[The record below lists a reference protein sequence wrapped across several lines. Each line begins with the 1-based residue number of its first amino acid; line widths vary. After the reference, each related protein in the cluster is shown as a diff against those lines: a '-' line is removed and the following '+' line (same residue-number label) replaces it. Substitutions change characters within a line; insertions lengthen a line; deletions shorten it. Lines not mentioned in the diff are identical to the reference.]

1 MTPAN
6 VQLLFAFAAAAGA
19 AGVVV
24 WILHSRTAAKKRA
37 REKAV
42 EDARHRAQVRAR
54 VANEANRR
62 RIEGDEREIALA
74 RLAARRAEL
83 AKRREELLTPG
94 VADQRVEPSAVQ
106 AVPEPKPPGWSQHR
120 AQADEER
127 LPVVPTE
134 GSPADMS
141 PVLQD
146 ASPDAATTDTGN
158 AIEVTA
164 SGTLESKVVVAD
176 TAPPERPLSS
186 RTEPAIVS
194 EPLDATGAPADLAAG
209 APLDAAPPIE
219 PVAPDPHPPLEVGT
233 PPVHAAPD
241 QITRQL
247 PVLETANECV
257 AAPADSGQ
265 VPCTPEPP
273 GEVGPTGALSK
284 EPCSPDHS
292 SSAAEHLPA
301 CAAEVAAVGW
311 GEKVAANAT
320 SKDGE
325 RDVPTENFDTS
336 GVGPALHGAPSNL
349 ESGIGDLG
357 DFVPAVRT
365 TPPAIDAEP
374 RASSALPVE
383 PQATHERRIDQAL
396 GEEAL
401 PSDVP
406 SVTPVIVG
414 VKDLAEAQAPT
425 EAAQGDE
432 WDPAIETGTH
442 WEPSIAAAKQQRQ
455 YQPVVR
461 DPAKVR
467 PPPPREAAGS
477 RDRGCAV
484 DVRVQFAKGGFC
496 RVALLPHRADGMP
509 PNLSVS
515 GPGGPVDLSEMQED
529 LYEDVFIP
537 GLGDLLAQGV
547 AWESI
552 TSGGQ
557 RYSWALGGREV
568 YVLSAQPH
576 LSGYLNT
583 QRLMLNE
590 RHVVLCL
597 ATRKDEVLAAIAA
610 TGSPIPD
617 LLGCDSGVPEKWIA
631 LRDVVPRLPVQA
643 SHEGDILDC
652 LRPLPKAQLSLE
664 GGIRIEGNSW
674 LAGFPPRIRV
684 RGDQAS
690 VTSLFID
697 GHGATAD
704 ATGGFIA
711 NGWDAIGE
719 HVVSASVGTRTYTI
733 EGEREDWQSW
743 TAHAWSLGEEAGV
756 DEFQRPSICGAL
768 VQAPRSA
775 AAAGRA
781 IVVPASNTILI
792 GEVPGEIEICRPH
805 GDTLNKLC
813 VGFPNFEPV
822 WAIPATA
829 LRCDKRIAR
838 VILLRTGP
846 NSIVQKSPAKAEHR
860 PGPGRRHDHSQRA
873 WSSAILAAA
882 RKGLV
887 VNPHD
892 QFVVDLWKVYRER
905 ARALARSKA

>member
-6 VQLLFAFAAAAGA
+6 VQLLLAFVAAAGA
-19 AGVVV
+19 AGIVV
-24 WILHSRTAAKKRA
+24 WILHSRKAAKKRA

-42 EDARHRAQVRAR
+42 EDARRRVQERAR
-54 VANEANRR
+54 VADEDIRR
-62 RIEGDEREIALA
+62 RIEGEEREIALA

-83 AKRREELLTPG
+83 TKRRKELLTPG
-94 VADQRVEPSAVQ
+94 VADQRVEPLAVQ
-106 AVPEPKPPGWSQHR
+106 AVLEPKPPGWSHHG
-120 AQADEER
+120 AQAREEQ
-127 LPVVPTE
+127 LPVAPTE
-134 GSPADMS
+134 GSTADIS

-164 SGTLESKVVVAD
+164 SGTLESEVVVAD

-194 EPLDATGAPADLAAG
+194 EPLDATDDPADVAAG
-209 APLDAAPPIE
+209 APLHAAPPVE
-219 PVAPDPHPPLEVGT
+219 PVVPDPHPPHEVET
-233 PPVHAAPD
+233 PPIHTAPE

-247 PVLETANECV
+247 PVLETANEYV
-257 AAPADSGQ
+257 AAPTDSGE
-265 VPCTPEPP
+265 VPCTPEPV
-273 GEVGPTGALSK
+273 GEVGLAGALGK

-292 SSAAEHLPA
+292 PSAAEHLPA
-301 CAAEVAAVGW
+301 SAAEVEAVGC
-311 GEKVAANAT
+311 GEEVAANAT

-325 RDVPTENFDTS
+325 REVPTENFDTS
-336 GVGPALHGAPSNL
+336 GVSPTMHSASSNL

-357 DFVPAVRT
+357 DLVPAVQT
-365 TPPAIDAEP
+365 TPATLDAEP
-374 RASSALPVE
+374 RASSGSPVE
-383 PQATHERRIDQAL
+383 PQATDEMHIDQAL
-396 GEEAL
+396 AEEAS
-401 PSDVP
+401 PSEVP
-406 SVTPVIVG
+406 SVTPVTIG
-414 VKDLAEAQAPT
+414 VKDLVKAQAPT
-425 EAAQGDE
+425 EEAKGKE
-432 WDPAIETGTH
+432 SEVAIETATD

-455 YQPVVR
+455 YRPVVR
-461 DPAKVR
+461 DPAKVHPSPR
-467 PPPPREAAGS
+467 REAAGS

-496 RVALLPHRADGMP
+496 RVSLLPRRADGMP
-509 PNLSVS
+509 PNLRVL
-515 GPGGPVDLSEMQED
+515 GPGGPMDLSEMQED
-529 LYEDVFIP
+529 LYEEVVIP
-537 GLGDLLAQGV
+537 ALGDLLAQGV
-547 AWESI
+547 AWESV
-552 TSGGQ
+552 TSSGQ

-597 ATRKDEVLAAIAA
+597 AARSDEVLAAIAE
-610 TGSPIPD
+610 TGSPVPAVF
-617 LLGCDSGVPEKWIA
+617 GSDSGVPENWVA

-643 SHEGDILDC
+643 SQEGDILDC
-652 LRPLPKAQLSLE
+652 LRPLPEAQLSLE
-664 GGIRIEGNSW
+664 GGIRLEGNSW

-684 RGDQAS
+684 RGDHAS

-697 GHGATAD
+697 GYGATAD

-733 EGEREDWQSW
+733 EGDREDWQPW
-743 TAHAWSLGEEAGV
+743 AAHAWSLGEEAGV

-768 VQAPRSA
+768 VQAPRAA

-805 GDTLNKLC
+805 GDSLNKLC

-829 LRCDKRIAR
+829 LRCDKRTSR

-846 NSIVQKSPAKAEHR
+846 NAIVQKSPAKAKHR
-860 PGPGRRHDHSQRA
+860 PGSGRRHDHTQRA

-882 RKGLV
+882 RKGLA
-887 VNPHD
+887 VNPHE
-892 QFVVDLWKVYRER
+892 QLVVNLWKVYRER
-905 ARALARSKA
+905 AHALARSKA